1 MFILPKMCWLIR
13 CGERQIITAA
23 HRKKKYGDVQW
34 NIPAY
39 RHLITLKIIVFVYAV
54 IVIVFQIIGRRFC
67 GRLL

>member
-1 MFILPKMCWLIR
+1 MLVNKLQADGRFCCRPAK
-13 CGERQIITAA
+13 
-23 HRKKKYGDVQW
+23 KKKYGDVQW

-54 IVIVFQIIGRRFC
+54 IVIVFQVIGRRFC